1 MSSFR
6 LKNKSNLASL
16 YFQPAVEPLE
26 DRLALSSPRDVLIAL
41 EGKLNASIN
50 KGVGYSYSTDSGILA
65 WGESYILSS
74 YVQMYRD
81 TGNTAYLDNFMYQAN
96 RVLANARD
104 VVGNGYLGW
113 ASTRYST
120 DQSLTEYMVHD
131 AMITA
136 PMAEFAYVIHGR
148 SVLQSKFG
156 ASANTYV
163 NFIENEILPKWDPYY
178 QMISDVSGTYIFPY
192 DNSTSLPGNSVP
204 HNWNAAMGTVYLWLY
219 GINGNS
225 DFYDRAT
232 QLATTFKNNLS
243 LQDIGPSYVWN
254 YADPLLPGDTISNQ
268 IVEDT
273 SHANQEIAFATLAY
287 RMGIVFNGAD
297 MQYFEN
303 TLTQVMWNQ
312 SINSPVI
319 RSQVNGGGG
328 SSYMQ
333 YLGQWSG
340 LASIASPTTAFSIWQ
355 IATAVYQQNK
365 LWTTASAPTEMLTIS
380 QLINILPKDG
390 QALRNGNFET
400 TGSWLYYRANS
411 GVAFRSHAQFATG
424 SYGLT
429 VSTINPLLGTHGM
442 QQSIYYL
449 PGSPIN
455 VSFSGRTN
463 GISGGGR
470 LQIIDVTANKVL
482 ANVDFVNTGWQTFT
496 ATVNPPVQAGH
507 NIQIRLLQINS
518 TIKGAAAYFDDVSV
532 TQ

>member
-1 MSSFR
+1 
-6 LKNKSNLASL
+6 
-16 YFQPAVEPLE
+16 
-26 DRLALSSPRDVLIAL
+26 
-41 EGKLNASIN
+41 
-50 KGVGYSYSTDSGILA
+50 
-65 WGESYILSS
+65 
-74 YVQMYRD
+74 
-81 TGNTAYLDNFMYQAN
+81 
-96 RVLANARD
+96 
-104 VVGNGYLGW
+104 
-113 ASTRYST
+113 
-120 DQSLTEYMVHD
+120 
-131 AMITA
+131 
-136 PMAEFAYVIHGR
+136 
-148 SVLQSKFG
+148 
-156 ASANTYV
+156 
-163 NFIENEILPKWDPYY
+163 
-178 QMISDVSGTYIFPY
+178 
-192 DNSTSLPGNSVP
+192 
-204 HNWNAAMGTVYLWLY
+204 
-219 GINGNS
+219 
-225 DFYDRAT
+225 
-232 QLATTFKNNLS
+232 
-243 LQDIGPSYVWN
+243 VWN